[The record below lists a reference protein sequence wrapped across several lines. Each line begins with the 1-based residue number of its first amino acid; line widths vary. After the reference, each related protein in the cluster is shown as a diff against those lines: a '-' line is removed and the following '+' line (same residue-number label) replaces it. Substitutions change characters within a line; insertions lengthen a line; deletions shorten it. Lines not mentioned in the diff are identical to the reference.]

1 MERLALTEST
11 NTLVNACQASLE
23 FIVRQISM
31 NALVIRALMVA
42 CALIWLTDSSA
53 NVQKAITMLA
63 VWVMSMSVQ
72 QILALMDDAKTA
84 SINSFV
90 IAMQV
95 TVERDARLISM
106 NAAQILANMVAYA
119 LIS

>member
-1 MERLALTEST
+1 
-11 NTLVNACQASLE
+11 
-23 FIVRQISM
+23 
-31 NALVIRALMVA
+31 
-42 CALIWLTDSSA
+42 
-53 NVQKAITMLA
+53 
-63 VWVMSMSVQ
+63 MSMSVQ